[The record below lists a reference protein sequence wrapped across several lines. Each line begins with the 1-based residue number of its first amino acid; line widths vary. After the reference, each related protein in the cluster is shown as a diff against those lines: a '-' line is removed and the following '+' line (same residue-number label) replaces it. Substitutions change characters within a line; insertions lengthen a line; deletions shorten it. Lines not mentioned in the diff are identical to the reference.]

1 MPLQSKRIS
10 LTALGIDSV
19 PGMEKGNH
27 LRIGFDPR
35 MGFPP
40 CGFVLYRR
48 AHQTGTTRKL
58 DFNRLFIEKIIAPF
72 RHGYLQDGVAV
83 FHPNAPPPEQG
94 VQGGV
99 DFRNQIL
106 GISFRGSPFMPDSN
120 PKVCEVRLKVSWGE
134 GAVTVRAFDDRYDN
148 DGFRKILVAH
158 QQRGSESSTIK
169 PKLINSVSKQT
180 IERGRTGKAPPKPA
194 AIEES
199 FELRADLISLVE
211 IQAPEGAEL
220 ISFEYTLIS
229 ERGWSRMKL
238 PAEAPWGSFKETP
251 LLLPTPKFVNATS
264 SGYPTCPAL
273 SFPQEASVIEKEL
286 PLTRLKTGFVAR
298 QSNDDIHGEYDDLD
312 KYLDVYLGPDR
323 ERFKE
328 LLESLKALQSVPPAQ
343 QLELTITNPGDSDES
358 STFAP
363 LPMILTGA
371 IDYAFA
377 RLIGLAAIDMEQP
390 PAGANSIDYMVEA
403 QWATGVTH
411 SWITHDVFP
420 GRDKLLNEPQAPEG
434 IPVLDVTRPGN
445 VKTNVQLDWQAPSGL
460 ALLDRA
466 NQYVG
471 YHVFRRQGDS
481 VEDRVRLTE
490 SKDELTGIM
499 TPDLLLLGEVQGDEP
514 TPPPPAEA
522 GHYLDRPPAYESF
535 HYGLQAQ
542 DLFGRRSEITWSE
555 KIEVPVLVDPPPISD
570 LFAFYLDTNDPGQ
583 AELDAHA
590 AEILNATGQSGFAG
604 TALLISFRYPKASID
619 AISGDVASFN
629 VSYRHG
635 RPNEMLGTLSTPIIV
650 GPIPPHA
657 TSPVVADIELTTVTP
672 VPSGI
677 NGFGGERSRGTL
689 ASHGEYFAVESAT
702 RLGTNLVRLR
712 VRARRDYLP
721 QIGEASLSI
730 GRGGPGVT
738 PHPLF
743 VSPRDPATWT
753 GFDLR
758 HPQGSGDQRP
768 VRLSAINNSVLLP
781 LPVAVTGS
789 QLVVSRVVEPPANL
803 AEGEVGVPSDW
814 VYRIVVKNIE
824 MPLPTGLT
832 EYPGTATVQVISGAN
847 RQSELPAPDYVL
859 RRAYGAPPP
868 LTELATSEFV
878 TASRPD
884 FEGRIGVV
892 LSWPKIP
899 GVQQFNIYRVEVPKL
914 LHARGADLQLAENLF
929 ENETNRAQVKLLGG
943 QLASISSFTLATPVA
958 IAPEIDTEA
967 PARHRWIDRI
977 AAPRDQSYVYRI
989 QPLSA
994 LGEEAP
1000 WPLDSAVNNENR
1012 NRCILVLQ
1020 KNRDLLLPPAIYELE
1035 PLDRSIGVVV
1045 RDPRS
1050 ASVNGLRIY
1059 KTDQSAQVAD
1069 VRSMTLIH
1077 GTIPFMHQRIETLP
1091 AENGTPARLRFV
1103 DGKVQV
1109 GVQYF
1114 YRVVF
1119 VDEFGNLS
1127 QASEPMAATPR
1138 SFAPPQPPT
1147 LSAERTAP
1155 DTVNLSW
1162 QADHNE
1168 GQVKAQR
1175 KRSGEGQWLDVTPDW
1190 LLPTGTAVDTAAAGI
1205 VAHRLLLRDSKG
1217 RVVFSEL
1224 VITEA

>member
-1 MPLQSKRIS
+1 MPLQSKRVS
-10 LTALGIDSV
+10 LTALGIDGAV

-48 AHQTGTTRKL
+48 AHETGATRKL
-58 DFNRLFIEKIIAPF
+58 DFERLFSEQISAPF

-83 FHPNAPPPEQG
+83 FHSNAPPPEQG
-94 VQGGV
+94 AQGGV
-99 DFRNQIL
+99 ELRNQIL
-106 GISFRGSPFMPDSN
+106 GISFRSSPFMPDSN
-120 PKVCEVRLKVSWGE
+120 PKVCEVRLNVSWEE
-134 GAVTVRAFDDRYDN
+134 GVVTVQAFDDRYDN

-158 QQRGSESSTIK
+158 QQSD
-169 PKLINSVSKQT
+169 
-180 IERGRTGKAPPKPA
+180 IEQ
-194 AIEES
+194 S

-229 ERGWSRMKL
+229 ERGWERMIL
-238 PAEAPWGSFKETP
+238 PAEDPWGGFKEVP
-251 LLLPTPKFVNATS
+251 LLLPTPEFVNATS
-264 SGYPTCPAL
+264 SSYPTCPEL
-273 SFPQEASVIEKEL
+273 EFPQEASVIEKEL
-286 PLTRLKTGFVAR
+286 PVSRLTTGFVKR
-298 QSNDDIHGEYDDLD
+298 ESDDDVHAEYDDPS
-312 KYLDVYLGPDR
+312 KYLDVYLGPEPDR
-323 ERFKE
+323 ERFKQ
-328 LLESLKALQSVPPAQ
+328 LLEALKALQAEPPAQ
-343 QLELTITNPGDSDES
+343 QLELTITNPGDGDES
-358 STFAP
+358 SIFAP

-371 IDYAFA
+371 VDYAFA
-377 RLIGLAAIDMEQP
+377 RLVGLAAIDMEPP

-403 QWATGVTH
+403 SWATEVSH
-411 SWITHDVFP
+411 FWITHDVFP
-420 GRDKLLNEPQAPEG
+420 GRDKLLAEPEATVG
-434 IPVLDVTRPGN
+434 APVLDVTRPGD
-445 VKTNVQLDWQAPSGL
+445 VKTNVRLEWKAPSGL

-466 NQYVG
+466 NQYAG
-471 YHVFRRQGDS
+471 YHVFRRQGEELKDQ
-481 VEDRVRLTE
+481 VRLTE
-490 SKDELTGIM
+490 SKDELTDVT
-499 TPDLLLLGEVQGDEP
+499 TPDLLLLGEIQGDEP
-514 TPPPPAEA
+514 ATPPPPDA
-522 GHYLDRPPAYESF
+522 GHYLDRPPSYDTF
-535 HYGLQAQ
+535 QYGLQAQ
-542 DLFGRRSEITWSE
+542 DLFGRRSEITWGKE
-555 KIEVPVLVDPPPISD
+555 VVVPVLVDPPPVSD
-570 LFAFYLDTNDPGQ
+570 LFAFYLDTEDPGQ

-590 AEILNATGQSGFAG
+590 AKILNATGQSGFTG

-619 AISGDVASFN
+619 AISGAVASFN

-635 RPNEMLGTLSTPIIV
+635 RPNELLGTLSTPAIV
-650 GPIPPHA
+650 GTIPTQA
-657 TSPVVADIELTTVTP
+657 TAPVVADIELTTATP
-672 VPSGI
+672 VPMGI
-677 NGFGGERSRGTL
+677 DGFGGERSRGTL

-721 QIGEASLSI
+721 QVGEASLSI
-730 GRGGPGVT
+730 GRGEPGVT
-738 PHPLF
+738 PHPAF
-743 VSPRDPATWT
+743 VPPRDPTTWS

-758 HPQGSGDQRP
+758 HPKGSSDQRP
-768 VRLSAINNSVLLP
+768 IRLSAINNSVLSP
-781 LPVAVTGS
+781 LPVGVTTG
-789 QLVVSRVVEPPANL
+789 QLVVSRIVEPPANL
-803 AEGEVGVPSDW
+803 PEGEVAAPSDW

-824 MPLPTGLT
+824 LPLPTGLT
-832 EYPGTATVQVISGAN
+832 EYPGAVTVQVFSHAD
-847 RQSELPAPDYVL
+847 RRSELPAAAYVL

-884 FEGRIGVV
+884 FEGRIGVG

-899 GVQQFNIYRVEVPKL
+899 GVQQFNVYRVEVPKL
-914 LHARGADLQLAENLF
+914 LHARGADLQLAENLL

-943 QLASISSFTLATPVA
+943 QRASIPSFTLVTPVA
-958 IAPEIDTEA
+958 IAPETDPEA
-967 PARHRWIDRI
+967 PTRHRWIDRI

-994 LGEEAP
+994 RGEEAP
-1000 WPLDSAVNNENR
+1000 WPPDSAVDNQNR

-1059 KTDQSAQVAD
+1059 KTDQPPQAAD
-1069 VRSMTLIH
+1069 VRTMTLIH
-1077 GTIPFMHQRIETLP
+1077 GTIPFTHQRIETLP
-1091 AENGTPARLRFV
+1091 AENGTPARLKFV

-1147 LSAERTAP
+1147 LSAERTATN
-1155 DTVNLSW
+1155 TVALSW

-1175 KRSGEGQWLDVTPDW
+1175 KRSGEGQWVDVTPDW
-1190 LLPTGTAVDTAAAGI
+1190 LPPTGTAVDTAAAGI
-1205 VAHRLLLRDSKG
+1205 VAHRLLLRDAKG